1 MNTKLSDEIRS
12 FLVGHHVMSLA
23 TCGAAGAHATNLFY
37 ACEGL
42 ALVWV
47 SEPDTQHSRDI
58 NADPRVAA
66 TVAPDYSD
74 FATIRGVQI
83 AGAARRILA
92 ADERMRHL
100 AQLEA
105 RYPFLRQLAAGP
117 LKLRDAY
124 ARTAVYRLQP
134 ARIVLIDNT
143 KGFGHKETLE
153 ISA

>member
-1 MNTKLSDEIRS
+1 
-12 FLVGHHVMSLA
+12 MSLA

-58 NADPRVAA
+58 DADPRVAA

>member
-1 MNTKLSDEIRS
+1 MNTKLNDEIRS